1 MDDNLVN
8 RKVASE
14 ILKKAGCVVDTA
26 ESGFEAIDK
35 VEQVFSSTDS
45 YYDIIFMDIQM
56 PDMDGVETT
65 QKLHERYPQGLPPI
79 VAMTAYSMKEDR
91 DRFMSQ
97 GMDDYVAKPIRAKHL
112 IGKVQELIGK
122 GTGGKVSDK
131 QAALPPKTTL
141 PVLDRSIINQLKQI
155 GGKELV
161 LSVFD
166 DFVNESNEL
175 VGESLTAY
183 AQRDIAT
190 VKSHLH
196 TLKGSAGTVGVMQV
210 AEIAREAE
218 SRLKTDDTSTLAQ
231 ALPELQLA
239 YGRFLES
246 YKDCLD
252 EWL

>member
-1 MDDNLVN
+1 M
-8 RKVASE
+8 
-14 ILKKAGCVVDTA
+14 
-26 ESGFEAIDK
+26 
-35 VEQVFSSTDS
+35 
-45 YYDIIFMDIQM
+45 
-56 PDMDGVETT
+56 
-65 QKLHERYPQGLPPI
+65 
-79 VAMTAYSMKEDR
+79 
-91 DRFMSQ
+91 
-97 GMDDYVAKPIRAKHL
+97 
-112 IGKVQELIGK
+112 
-122 GTGGKVSDK
+122 
-131 QAALPPKTTL
+131 
-141 PVLDRSIINQLKQI
+141 
-155 GGKELV
+155 